1 MVQAVSARE
10 KSYRESL
17 RLPDSNIPT
26 VRMVRFQ
33 YKLLR
38 ALWRCSYLLIC
49 LCYFSKGVVRMLLG
63 EGNSIT
69 EVEPATSTATLA
81 FEPAR
86 RNWFSIAA
94 TVTHITGMYI
104 HKKCNQKNDS
114 RNQKNIVSESKNSTL
129 QEGKKELI
137 NNRRVE
143 GGSALQKQKREETKS
158 HGSFICAMIKRRH
171 ERLQLRFAITTQNMW
186 FTVCSDR
193 GPCVAIP
200 LFRLCLWL
208 NLPVGRMTFQSF
220 DVRVRHWSSR
230 SGLVFLGS
238 CKMAC
243 RQVYMR

>member
-33 YKLLR
+33 YKLLK
-38 ALWRCSYLLIC
+38 ALWHCSYLLIC

-114 RNQKNIVSESKNSTL
+114 RNQKNIVSESKNSTAGRK
-129 QEGKKELI
+129 EGTNQQPKSGRWKRSAKAKT
-137 NNRRVE
+137 RRNKVP
-143 GGSALQKQKREETKS
+143 
-158 HGSFICAMIKRRH
+158 
-171 ERLQLRFAITTQNMW
+171 RF
-186 FTVCSDR
+186 
-193 GPCVAIP
+193 
-200 LFRLCLWL
+200 L
-208 NLPVGRMTFQSF
+208 
-220 DVRVRHWSSR
+220 
-230 SGLVFLGS
+230 
-238 CKMAC
+238 
-243 RQVYMR
+243 